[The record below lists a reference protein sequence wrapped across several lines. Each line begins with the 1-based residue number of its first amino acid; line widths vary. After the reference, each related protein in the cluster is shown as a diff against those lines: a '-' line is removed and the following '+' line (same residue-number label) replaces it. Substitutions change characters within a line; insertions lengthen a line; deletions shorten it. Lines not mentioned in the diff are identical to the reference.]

1 MKHIFAVLVLMWCCS
16 FNFLQAQSPAPTL
29 DSTAVKELKVIEDTL
44 SLFAYAILNAKEADQ
59 RFLAVRAFIP
69 MLTKALKIAHSF
81 DYSFE
86 RLHNIS
92 IQYPQDSTFRIFSW
106 QLYVDS
112 SDYRYYGAIQM
123 NTPTLKLIPLADR
136 SFQVEKNADSLLL
149 SNDNWYGAVYYNIRD
164 FDTPEGKKY
173 LLFGYDNYQ
182 NFERFEEQG
191 DRNREFAFSHNDYE
205 HLSKRKII
213 DVLSFDKGKVLFGA
227 PVFVH
232 MDGNNKTSVVKNR
245 VVLEFSADAVVSCN
259 YDEFEQ
265 MIIFDHLMPMS
276 EVIPGEKP
284 VYMPDG
290 TYEGYRLNNG
300 QWVHLQNVFNTTVNE
315 APREQPVLDQ
325 RTKDLFGKSP
335 KQ

>member
-1 MKHIFAVLVLMWCCS
+1 MKYLVVVLVLCCS
-16 FNFLQAQSPAPTL
+16 FSFLQAQSTVSNL
-29 DSTAVKELKVIEDTL
+29 DSTALKELKAMEDTL
-44 SLFAYAILNAKEADQ
+44 AFFAYVTLNAKAAEQ

-69 MLTKALKIAHSF
+69 MLTKALKVENSF
-81 DYSFE
+81 DYPFE
-86 RLHNIS
+86 RLRNIA

-123 NTPTLKLIPLADR
+123 NTPALKLIPLADR
-136 SFQVEKNADSLLL
+136 SFQLEEEVEQAILFSE
-149 SNDNWYGAVYYNIRD
+149 NWYGALYYNVVD

-173 LLFGYDNYQ
+173 LLFGYDNYE
-182 NFERFEEQG
+182 NFERAEEEG
-191 DRNREFAFSHNDYE
+191 DRDRAFAFSHNDYE
-205 HLSKRKII
+205 LVSKRKVI
-213 DVLSFDKGKVLFGA
+213 DVLSFKQNKAIFGA

-232 MDGNNKTSVVKNR
+232 INPKSQKQYTKNR

-276 EVIPGEKP
+276 EAIPGEKV
-284 VYMPDG
+284 VYMPEG
-290 TYEGYRLNNG
+290 TYEGYRLQNG
-300 QWVHLQNVFNTTVNE
+300 KWIHVESVFNTTVDE
-315 APREQPVLDQ
+315 APREQPILDQ
-325 RTKDLFGKSP
+325 RPKNLFGKST